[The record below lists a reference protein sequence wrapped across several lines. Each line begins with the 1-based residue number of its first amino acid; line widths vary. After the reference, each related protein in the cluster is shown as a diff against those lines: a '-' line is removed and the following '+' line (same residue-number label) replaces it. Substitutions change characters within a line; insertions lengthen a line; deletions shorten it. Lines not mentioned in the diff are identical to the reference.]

1 MGIRNLLVCLV
12 ALSAIPALVI
22 GDGRGDPVRQA
33 PTDRELGPLVSD
45 RPDVTESAEAVPP
58 EHVQLEGGYTFTHDR
73 EGNDRVR
80 EHAAPELLL
89 RWGLVENVELRFG
102 WDGYSW
108 SDESVI
114 GESRSGRSARFESA
128 SADGADIALGA
139 KAVFTEGD
147 SWLPR
152 LAGLVT
158 VSVPG
163 GGGGATSGDVDPE
176 FKLLWSRELTEAI
189 GIAGNLGIASVTE
202 DGQRFAQGSAS
213 LSMAFAIDDRLGL
226 YVEYFGLYPDEKE
239 SDASHSANGGLTYRV
254 TDDFQIDARLGAG
267 LNEQA
272 DDFFAGV
279 GFAWRF

>member
-1 MGIRNLLVCLV
+1 MSIHGLLVRLSLACADSV
-12 ALSAIPALVI
+12 ALERNKHAEPTIASSAA
-22 GDGRGDPVRQA
+22 Q
-33 PTDRELGPLVSD
+33 ELGPLVSD
-45 RPDVTESAEAVPP
+45 RPDVTESAETIPP
-58 EHVQLEGGYTFTHDR
+58 GHVQLEGGYTFTYDR
-73 EGNDRVR
+73 EGGDRVR

-102 WDGYSW
+102 WDGYLW

-114 GESRSGRSARFESA
+114 GESRSRRLTRFENTSEDA
-128 SADGADIALGA
+128 ADIALGA
-139 KAVFTEGD
+139 KAEFTEGD
-147 SWLPR
+147 AMWPR
-152 LAGLVT
+152 LAGLFT
-158 VSVPG
+158 VSVPS

-176 FKLLWSRELTEAI
+176 FKLLWSRDLKDKV
-189 GIAGNLGIASVTE
+189 GISGNFGMASVTE
-202 DGQRFAQGSAS
+202 DGRRFAQGSAS
-213 LSMAFAIDDRLGL
+213 LSLSFAMDDRLGL